1 MGFQYGGVSSQSMK
15 VKARLTGWQ
24 ASPSVRSNTE
34 TVPGKPGLADFG
46 ADSGERYID
55 ISCNVFPQ
63 KTFAALVSVLDRVS
77 AWLDPTQ
84 GLKQL
89 ILDDV
94 PDWYFQARLSDT
106 VDCERLLR
114 AAGSFSLRFLC
125 PDPYGYALDDE
136 AFVLTGTGAQE
147 VVRLVGNTYCPI
159 FNTRQG
165 PGQPVIYLSLIRGKP
180 RLMLYNSSG
189 SLILDES
196 VTPPFSFVNNGW
208 YFIAAVIEPDNKRA
222 FYVVGDRGTG
232 TVWTSAALSWTGELN
247 RSCVADLVMGMH
259 AEQYYYAGGFETGF
273 WIRILPLRRRS
284 WRNISKPPFPPT
296 AGIWVARWTHFRNR
310 AALPCGK
317 VLTGHIPPPA
327 SLSQRPRPAPFPA
340 QAGYPSPANIRRA

>member
-94 PDWYFQARLSDT
+94 PDRYFQARLSDA

-136 AFVLTGTGAQE
+136 AFVLTGAGTQE
-147 VVRLVGNTYCPI
+147 VMRQVGNTDSEPVYVL
-159 FNTRQG
+159 QG
-165 PGQPVIYLSLIRGKP
+165 GGFLRLHFHKDKRRGAP
-180 RLMLYNSSG
+180 HCRPAFRRG
-189 SLILDES
+189 S
-196 VTPPFSFVNNGW
+196 
-208 YFIAAVIEPDNKRA
+208 A
-222 FYVVGDRGTG
+222 GDRHGAG
-232 TVWTSAALSWTGELN
+232 NGE
-247 RSCVADLVMGMH
+247 SDG
-259 AEQYYYAGGFETGF
+259 Q
-273 WIRILPLRRRS
+273 RREYVKER
-284 WRNISKPPFPPT
+284 P
-296 AGIWVARWTHFRNR
+296 
-310 AALPCGK
+310 ALPAG
-317 VLTGHIPPPA
+317 A
-327 SLSQRPRPAPFPA
+327 EFSRPA
-340 QAGYPSPANIRRA
+340 AGPERGGDWDGRECGIFRASHTGQEQMEVRLWR

>member
-24 ASPSVRSNTE
+24 ASPPVRSNTE

-94 PDWYFQARLSDT
+94 PDRYFQARLSDT

-114 AAGSFSLRFLC
+114 AAGSFPLRFLC

-147 VVRLVGNTYCPI
+147 VMRQVGNTDSEPVYVLQGTIPSGTSSYVSI
-159 FNTRQG
+159 TTNGEELRITGPLSAGEVLVIDTGLVTAKVTDSAGNTLR
-165 PGQPVIYLSLIRGKP
+165 
-180 RLMLYNSSG
+180 
-189 SLILDES
+189 
-196 VTPPFSFVNNGW
+196 NGL
-208 YFIAAVIEPDNKRA
+208 PC
-222 FYVVGDRGTG
+222 
-232 TVWTSAALSWTGELN
+232 LQELN
-247 RSCVADLVMGMH
+247 FPVLRRGLNVVEIGA
-259 AEQYYYAGGFETGF
+259 AGGAAFSEL
-273 WIRILPLRRRS
+273 RIQAKSR
-284 WRNISKPPFPPT
+284 WR
-296 AGIWVARWTHFRNR
+296 
-310 AALPCGK
+310 
-317 VLTGHIPPPA
+317 
-327 SLSQRPRPAPFPA
+327 
-340 QAGYPSPANIRRA
+340 